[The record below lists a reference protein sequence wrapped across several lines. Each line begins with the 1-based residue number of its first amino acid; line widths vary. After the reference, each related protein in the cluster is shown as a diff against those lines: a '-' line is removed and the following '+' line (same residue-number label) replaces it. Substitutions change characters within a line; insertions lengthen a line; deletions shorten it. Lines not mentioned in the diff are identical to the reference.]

1 MVKVKTESFLTL
13 DSDVSTGQMEVV
25 MAESHN
31 DGGCRISKVN
41 NSNITKFIEF
51 FLIIKIQNSFE
62 ARE

>member
-13 DSDVSTGQMEVV
+13 DSDVSTGKMEVV

-51 FLIIKIQNSFE
+51 F
-62 ARE
+62 